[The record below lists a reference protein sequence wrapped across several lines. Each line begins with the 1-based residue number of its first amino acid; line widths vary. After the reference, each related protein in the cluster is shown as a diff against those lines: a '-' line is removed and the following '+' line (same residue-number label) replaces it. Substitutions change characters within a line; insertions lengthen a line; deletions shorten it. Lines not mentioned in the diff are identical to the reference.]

1 MIGLLA
7 VAIVPVAPGLEA
19 LAATPLLVDQQ
30 ESAGDATPQVDLR
43 DLIARVLGRETSDDS
58 DKEEEPEPDGD
69 ATFLL
74 FPTFGG
80 NPAVGVAVGV
90 VSSLTDYWGDPTTT
104 PLSSVNVSA
113 SFTTRKQVIVVARS
127 DIYAPDD
134 RWHLLG
140 DWRFYKFLERTHG
153 LGSDA
158 PALSATDIDYTW
170 YRLHETVYRPVWAGL
185 EIGGGYHLDVHA
197 DVRLDDDQPEAVLQ
211 APATP
216 PLESTTSSGVSANL
230 LFDRRDNPLNPDR
243 GVYGR
248 ASYTFFR
255 TALGS
260 DADWSALQLDARTYH
275 KLPGTRRQILAFWA
289 LGWMTRAAQDDVPY
303 FDLPYLGGD
312 TYGRT
317 GRGYRTGRF
326 RGKDWIYAEMEY
338 RADLT
343 RNGLIGVV
351 AFLNASTLSDFATG
365 DFQRWVPGGGVGVRL
380 KLDKDRRSNLSVD
393 VAWGRD
399 GSRGVFLA
407 LNEAF

>member
-230 LFDRRDNPLNPDR
+230 LFDRRDNRLNPDR

-351 AFLNASTLSDFATG
+351 AFLNASTLSDFAG